1 MYQPGRREREKE
13 RKREREKERKRERE
27 RVSKRVSRDERLE
40 IRHHVEITASKIS
53 TSVTVTVI
61 V

>member
-1 MYQPGRREREKE
+1 MIKCINLGGEREREK
-13 RKREREKERKRERE
+13 
-27 RVSKRVSRDERLE
+27 VSRRVSRDERLE

-61 V
+61 D

>member
-1 MYQPGRREREKE
+1 MIKCINLGGEREREREK
-13 RKREREKERKRERE
+13 
-27 RVSKRVSRDERLE
+27 VSRRVSRDERLE

-61 V
+61 D